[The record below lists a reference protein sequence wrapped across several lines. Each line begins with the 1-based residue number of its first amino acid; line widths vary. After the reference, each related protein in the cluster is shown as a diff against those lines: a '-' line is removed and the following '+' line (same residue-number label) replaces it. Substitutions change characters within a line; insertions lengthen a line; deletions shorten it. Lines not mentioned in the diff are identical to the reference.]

1 MYEKLTG
8 EQLTPNEKWEK
19 ATIANDFVFYKVM
32 RDNPD
37 VCQRLLEI
45 LLEFDIDHI
54 DMNCQ
59 EHIDIDWKSKGVRL
73 DVYVKGSEK
82 VFDIE
87 IQTTDTK
94 ELPERARYYQSVIDV
109 DCLGSGQPYKD
120 LKDSYIIFI
129 CIPDIFKKG
138 LPVYTFENL
147 CRQDT
152 TIPLGDRTLK
162 YFFIS
167 DNCDKL
173 LNEEKKAFM
182 RLVSGQKGCNAFTKR
197 VELLADEVKHNIGY
211 KREYME
217 WERQKTYLYNK
228 GKEDG
233 VAEGKIE
240 AKIET
245 ARNFLAEG
253 VAPEIIA
260 KCSGLPLEEVQKL
273 AEELS
278 PANV

>member
-1 MYEKLTG
+1 MEKK
-8 EQLTPNEKWEK
+8 ELTPEEKWNR

-45 LLEFDIDHI
+45 LLEIDIETI
-54 DMNCQ
+54 RMNCQ
-59 EHIDIDWKSKGVRL
+59 EVIDIDWKSKGMRL
-73 DVYVKGSEK
+73 DVYVKGSDK

-87 IQTTDTK
+87 IQPTDTK
-94 ELPERARYYQSVIDV
+94 ELPERARYYQGVIDV

-138 LPVYTFENL
+138 LPVYAFENL

-152 TIPLGDRTLK
+152 KIPLGDRTLK

-173 LNEEKKAFM
+173 LNEEQRAFLQ
-182 RLVSGQKGCNAFTKR
+182 LVSGRESSDAFTQRIASLTDRVKR
-197 VELLADEVKHNIGY
+197 NIEY
-211 KREYME
+211 KRQFME
-217 WERQKTYLYNK
+217 WERQKTYLFNK
-228 GKEDG
+228 GKE
-233 VAEGKIE
+233 EGIATGKQE
-240 AKIET
+240 AKIE
-245 ARNFLAEG
+245 AVRNFYANG
-253 VAPEIIA
+253 VSVELIA
-260 KCSGLPLEEVQKL
+260 KSLQMTVEQVEEIVKGSIQAK
-273 AEELS
+273 A
-278 PANV
+278 

>member
-1 MYEKLTG
+1 MENK
-8 EQLTPNEKWEK
+8 ELTPEEKWNR

-45 LLEFDIDHI
+45 LLEIDIETI
-54 DMNCQ
+54 SMNCQ
-59 EHIDIDWKSKGVRL
+59 EVIDIDWKSKGVRL
-73 DVYVKGSEK
+73 DVYVKGSDK

-87 IQTTDTK
+87 IQPTDTK
-94 ELPERARYYQSVIDV
+94 ELPERARYYQGVMDV

-129 CIPDIFKKG
+129 CIPDIFHKG

-152 TIPLGDRTLK
+152 VIPLGDRTLK

-173 LNEEKKAFM
+173 LNKEQRAFLQ
-182 RLVSGQKGCNAFTKR
+182 LVSGRESSDAFTQRIASLTDGVKR
-197 VELLADEVKHNIGY
+197 NIEY
-211 KREYME
+211 KRQFME
-217 WERQKTYLYNK
+217 WERQKTYLFNK
-228 GKEDG
+228 GKQEKA
-233 VAEGKIE
+233 VE
-240 AKIET
+240 A
-245 ARNFLAEG
+245 ARSFYANGASVEL
-253 VAPEIIA
+253 IA
-260 KCSGLPLEEVQKL
+260 KSLQMTVEQVENIVKDTIQKE
-273 AEELS
+273 A
-278 PANV
+278 